1 MDSNLKEN
9 FSEVEVLKC
18 IHIGLLCIQEN
29 PNVRPTMSTVISYLN
44 NPSVELSSP
53 QDPIFFMRNMDHEII
68 PQQGSSSGQDDNGYK
83 QLSINEMSV
92 SNFYP
97 R

>member
-1 MDSNLKEN
+1 LDSNIKED

-18 IHIGLLCIQEN
+18 INIGLLCIQED
-29 PNVRPTMSTVISYLN
+29 PNIRPTMSTVISYLN
-44 NPSVELSSP
+44 NHSELSSP
-53 QDPIFFMRNMDHEII
+53 QDPTFFMRNIHHHII
-68 PQQGSSSGQDDNGYK
+68 PQQGSSSGQDENGYK
-83 QLSINEMSV
+83 QSSINDMSV